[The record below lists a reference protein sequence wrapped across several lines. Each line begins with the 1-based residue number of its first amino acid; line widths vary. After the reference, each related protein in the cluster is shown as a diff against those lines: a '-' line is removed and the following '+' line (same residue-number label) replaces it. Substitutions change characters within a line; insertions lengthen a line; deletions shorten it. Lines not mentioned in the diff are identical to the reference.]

1 MDRLPMSPG
10 AILEALKSKQR
21 NRETPEQQQG

>member
-10 AILEALKSKQR
+10 AILEALQRKQR
-21 NRETPEQQQG
+21 NRKTQEQGR